1 MNRNSSPGEL
11 DGARVA
17 AGLWGRRAGTALSTI
32 TLFVLGVGAYHA
44 VKLPCD
50 QVLPLDTPAG
60 N

>member
-1 MNRNSSPGEL
+1 MNASLMKWNPSTGEL

-44 VKLPCD
+44 VNCIP
-50 QVLPLDTPAG
+50 
-60 N
+60 